1 MPGPS
6 MACLSSHASSPIDGQ
21 RKGSDAGLVQAAHL
35 ELFDRLVC
43 GPADGLHL
51 WRCARVIGP
60 PPQHLPWHAPR
71 PFTSETFCQSQNEF
85 RASQNACRPA
95 TADGPAVLIG
105 RSRASK
111 YSTAMLPDADRGDG
125 WIHGSCVRGY
135 GTWACQS
142 PCHKHH
148 VDKRQTG
155 ALTYIVYRSQSRL
168 RSRSRRLSV
177 KLELQY
183 RQPHVRDPLSPP
195 NAHWPSPGG
204 RGGEQSRIG
213 VTHEHPG
220 T

>member
-1 MPGPS
+1 MRLHAAPMPGPS

-21 RKGSDAGLVQAAHL
+21 RKGFDAGLVQAAHL

-60 PPQHLPWHAPR
+60 PPPSICHGPWACTHRGP
-71 PFTSETFCQSQNEF
+71 SQAKLSA
-85 RASQNACRPA
+85 RAKTNSAQAKTPARPA

-125 WIHGSCVRGY
+125 WIHGSCVGGY

-183 RQPHVRDPLSPP
+183 CQPHVRDP
-195 NAHWPSPGG
+195 
-204 RGGEQSRIG
+204 
-213 VTHEHPG
+213 
-220 T
+220 